1 MVKRELE
8 LLRLRLIEFHV
19 VHHCN
24 LNCEGCSHFAP
35 SAPKSIVLS
44 SEIEKQV
51 ILASKKLAPEFVHIL
66 GGEPLLHPELE
77 MLLPIFFKAFPSAK
91 LKLVTNGILLN
102 KKINKLLP
110 SLKENNV
117 VLSISI
123 YKNTILDKDLL
134 INKLNTLGVE
144 YELWQQDTFIDFL
157 DPFGKSDPIEAR
169 KNCSMEGYFNIRDDR
184 LFPCPVSAW
193 SDFGGAKLSLQDG
206 VSLNA
211 NIKDLK
217 TLLDGDRITSKCRFC
232 RTSPRRVDH
241 SIGTYIPAFIKGV
254 KGISNGN

>member
-144 YELWQQDTFIDFL
+144 YELWQPDCFL
-157 DPFGKSDPIEAR
+157 VRYLHGLISEVQNYRCK
-169 KNCSMEGYFNIRDDR
+169 M
-184 LFPCPVSAW
+184 
-193 SDFGGAKLSLQDG
+193 
-206 VSLNA
+206 VSLLMR
-211 NIKDLK
+211 ILK
-217 TLLDGDRITSKCRFC
+217 I
-232 RTSPRRVDH
+232 
-241 SIGTYIPAFIKGV
+241 
-254 KGISNGN
+254 

>member
-1 MVKRELE
+1 MVNGELE

-77 MLLPIFFKAFPSAK
+77 MLLPIFFKAFPSAT
-91 LKLVTNGILLN
+91 LKLVTNGILLEN
-102 KKINKLLP
+102 RINKLNP

-117 VLSISI
+117 VLSISV
-123 YKNTILDKDLL
+123 YKNTTLDIYQLL
-134 INKLNTLGVE
+134 NILNTLKVK

-157 DPFGKSDPIEAR
+157 NPFGNSDPIEAR

-193 SDFGGAKLSLQDG
+193 SDFGGAELSLPDG

-211 NIKDLK
+211 NVEDLK
-217 TLLDGDRITSKCRFC
+217 TLLDRDRFTSKCRFC

-241 SIGTYIPAFIKGV
+241 SIGTCIPAFIKGV
-254 KGISNGN
+254 KGIANDN